1 MINESIDANKVL
13 LDDAFMLVDAFI
25 VDGILN
31 DPIPDKL
38 GEEEIEEGVTIRG
51 NCVVDDGGVI
61 AFNTVALIISG
72 VLVICEVVA
81 SWDKTVEFI
90 ATIVLV
96 VISKGIGVVGDCVVD
111 VTSKG
116 GVADLLD
123 VGALRVDTGNWVVI
137 VVVVGINNAFVSD
150 ISSKGA
156 SQLRMTLLN

>member
-1 MINESIDANKVL
+1 MINESIDDNKVL

-51 NCVVDDGGVI
+51 NCVVDDGDVI

-81 SWDKTVEFI
+81 S
-90 ATIVLV
+90 
-96 VISKGIGVVGDCVVD
+96 
-111 VTSKG
+111 
-116 GVADLLD
+116 
-123 VGALRVDTGNWVVI
+123 
-137 VVVVGINNAFVSD
+137 
-150 ISSKGA
+150 
-156 SQLRMTLLN
+156 

>member
-51 NCVVDDGGVI
+51 NCVVDDGDVI

-81 SWDKTVEFI
+81 S
-90 ATIVLV
+90 
-96 VISKGIGVVGDCVVD
+96 
-111 VTSKG
+111 
-116 GVADLLD
+116 
-123 VGALRVDTGNWVVI
+123 
-137 VVVVGINNAFVSD
+137 
-150 ISSKGA
+150 
-156 SQLRMTLLN
+156 